1 VRLPRGEYLLTAHL
15 HVVVVVAA
23 QTNWKKIAAEKKQA
37 ANKFSKVVE
46 DDTDDGPLDMTIISP
61 QGVNGNGP
69 WHIIF
74 VPNQTKADSFQVM
87 LKFLKDYKGSKTNGW
102 NFTYD
107 RVSKVWYS
115 MDNEGVPNAL
125 KLKDFLQD
133 GETVAMFK
141 DVRAISHRLLS
152 PSLTRDNRSPS
163 ASQPNM
169 LRSLTYRESKDGPK
183 MDMKMAIKN
192 SDEWEETDSPITIDD
207 IPSIDDAEDKGSSSA
222 SGSATTTP
230 KKNKEGADPETT
242 NPGKKARK

>member
-1 VRLPRGEYLLTAHL
+1 MTAPAAHRISTANRDHRQQMRLPRDEYLLTAHM
-15 HVVVVVAA
+15 HVVVVAA

-46 DDTDDGPLDMTIISP
+46 DDTYDGPLDMTIISP

-141 DVRAISHRLLS
+141 DVRAINHNTSSRLCSHVTIARHLHRSQTCFAPSRTES
-152 PSLTRDNRSPS
+152 PRT
-163 ASQPNM
+163 A
-169 LRSLTYRESKDGPK
+169 PK
-183 MDMKMAIKN
+183 
-192 SDEWEETDSPITIDD
+192 WT
-207 IPSIDDAEDKGSSSA
+207 
-222 SGSATTTP
+222 
-230 KKNKEGADPETT
+230 
-242 NPGKKARK
+242 